1 MGCFHMVLKDDKIDQ
16 TFLLPL
22 DIRTMI
28 PSNHVCFFI
37 RKLVDC
43 MDFSD
48 IDGEFKDNAGQKA
61 SPAAVLVRVIVLG
74 MIYGVHSSRKLETI
88 IRENIIFMYMAGFE
102 RPVFSTIASF
112 KREHRDLIEDVFL
125 ETINY
130 GHNKNLID
138 FESISV
144 DGSKTRA
151 CANKYKNLTAEDIA
165 KLLYIVEQ
173 GIILDE
179 EENRLLEKRGQ
190 KTVEQEDMI
199 KERIKKALRESRNL
213 KLKEDKP
220 NSKESK
226 SKESKSKDNTRKRPM
241 KEAMRTDASKYD
253 DEMYELIDENNL
265 NLCGK
270 QILRQAIE
278 NPQTAYKQVKKLKK
292 CKEMIEKTGDNT
304 VNYTDPEA
312 RKSPNKEGIMQTGY
326 NEQIVVDNKNGLIIA
341 VDVTTDGNDQKQ
353 LVPMLEKTEENI
365 QKVLNITHQEYKEQ
379 FKNIDLLADYGYFTY
394 EGVDTIENKDGVTLY
409 LPDKGLAT
417 KDKDK
422 LRRPDQR
429 KKKTRGYG
437 KQNMT
442 WNEEN
447 NCYICPEGQKLEQK
461 QIYHLEDRD
470 KVVYY
475 GNNCKNCPMNDI
487 CLTNKMTTKV
497 ITDYVSDSTMKLKHR
512 MHTTEGI
519 KKYKDR
525 MPNVE
530 PRFAYNKETLKY
542 RQYHVKG
549 LENAKTE
556 QLLMATAQN
565 ILKIHNIEQKENE
578 NQIEI

>member
-1 MGCFHMVLKDDKIDQ
+1 MVLKDDNIDQ

-28 PSNHVCFFI
+28 PDNHVCFFV

-48 IDGEFKDNAGQKA
+48 VDCEFKDNPGQKA
-61 SPAAVLVRVIVLG
+61 YPAAVLVRVIVLG
-74 MIYGVHSSRKLETI
+74 MIYGIHSSRKLETI

-112 KREHRDLIEDVFL
+112 KRDHRDLIEDVFL

-138 FESISV
+138 LESISM
-144 DGSKTRA
+144 DGSKTKA
-151 CANKYKNLTAEDIA
+151 SANKYKNLTAEDIA

-179 EENRLLEKRGQ
+179 EENRLLENKGQ
-190 KTVEQEDMI
+190 KTVEMEDME
-199 KERIKKALRESRNL
+199 KERIKEALKESRNL
-213 KLKEDKP
+213 KIKEDKP
-220 NSKESK
+220 KPKQSK
-226 SKESKSKDNTRKRPM
+226 SKETKSKDNTRKRPM

-278 NPQTAYKQVKKLKK
+278 HPQTAYKQVEKLKK

-312 RKSPNKEGIMQTGY
+312 RKSPNTEGIMQTGY

-365 QKVLNITHQEYKEQ
+365 QKALNLTPQEYKEQ

-429 KKKTRGYG
+429 KKKT
-437 KQNMT
+437 
-442 WNEEN
+442 
-447 NCYICPEGQKLEQK
+447 
-461 QIYHLEDRD
+461 
-470 KVVYY
+470 
-475 GNNCKNCPMNDI
+475 
-487 CLTNKMTTKV
+487 TK
-497 ITDYVSDSTMKLKHR
+497 R
-512 MHTTEGI
+512 
-519 KKYKDR
+519 
-525 MPNVE
+525 P
-530 PRFAYNKETLKY
+530 
-542 RQYHVKG
+542 
-549 LENAKTE
+549 
-556 QLLMATAQN
+556 
-565 ILKIHNIEQKENE
+565 
-578 NQIEI
+578 

>member
-1 MGCFHMVLKDDKIDQ
+1 
-16 TFLLPL
+16 
-22 DIRTMI
+22 
-28 PSNHVCFFI
+28 
-37 RKLVDC
+37 
-43 MDFSD
+43 
-48 IDGEFKDNAGQKA
+48 
-61 SPAAVLVRVIVLG
+61 
-74 MIYGVHSSRKLETI
+74 
-88 IRENIIFMYMAGFE
+88 
-102 RPVFSTIASF
+102 
-112 KREHRDLIEDVFL
+112 
-125 ETINY
+125 
-130 GHNKNLID
+130 
-138 FESISV
+138 
-144 DGSKTRA
+144 
-151 CANKYKNLTAEDIA
+151 
-165 KLLYIVEQ
+165 
-173 GIILDE
+173 
-179 EENRLLEKRGQ
+179 
-190 KTVEQEDMI
+190 
-199 KERIKKALRESRNL
+199 
-213 KLKEDKP
+213 
-220 NSKESK
+220 
-226 SKESKSKDNTRKRPM
+226 
-241 KEAMRTDASKYD
+241 
-253 DEMYELIDENNL
+253 MYELIDENNL

-512 MHTTEGI
+512 MHTPEGI